1 MLTWIGGIMAKALP
15 DRIETYEQYEELLA
29 RLVDGAK
36 KLSNPLLDDDVRE
49 KMMAVYDRIDGLLG
63 DYSERVY
70 RQ

>member
-1 MLTWIGGIMAKALP
+1 MAKALP